1 MSAATSPA
9 TSFTLRV
16 VGSSATASTLA
27 TPWKASRERCS
38 TGMTLMPEGTAP
50 AAGPEPSGL
59 GRGGADPGSRFLNRP
74 PPTLGAFGSVVV
86 VTRPSESPFSEAQGR
101 TLRDARRAGTAH
113 VTRFSRSSSHGKK
126 GKGKGWTGRRL
137 NDDPSEDAGSAVER
151 GAQMGRGGGRKGA
164 QPTGG
169 TTHGT
174 PANDRWCGPA
184 PDAAGE
190 RVTAT
195 EGDTK
200 GRTDPDGSRERGHE
214 RHRSRR
220 EGPRSAAELDMITM
234 CGALAGAARSCRQQP
249 GGKTVVISSRAS
261 IRRHV
266 LADCS
271 PSSSSGHQSQNL
283 IIINHHHKQSRFS
296 PHHVR
301 HSTRPWH

>member
-1 MSAATSPA
+1 MD
-9 TSFTLRV
+9 
-16 VGSSATASTLA
+16 GTASQRR
-27 TPWKASRERCS
+27 RERAR
-38 TGMTLMPEGTAP
+38 GF
-50 AAGPEPSGL
+50 
-59 GRGGADPGSRFLNRP
+59 GRGTWCSNGS
-74 PPTLGAFGSVVV
+74 
-86 VTRPSESPFSEAQGR
+86 
-101 TLRDARRAGTAH
+101 
-113 VTRFSRSSSHGKK
+113 
-126 GKGKGWTGRRL
+126 
-137 NDDPSEDAGSAVER
+137 
-151 GAQMGRGGGRKGA
+151 GGGEKRST

-220 EGPRSAAELDMITM
+220 QGPRSAAELDMIYTT

-271 PSSSSGHQSQNL
+271 PSSSSGQSQNQHQHHHHHH
-283 IIINHHHKQSRFS
+283 NHHQSPSQTVTIFS
-296 PHHVR
+296 PSR
-301 HSTRPWH
+301 ASQHSTVALGEQGGAKAASLGSVWWSRRGRGICGVAGSPG